1 MNYDKL
7 DPLLS
12 YDIKSNVSKNQ
23 IFSVFIEINKEDIK
37 FEDKIILEKMGISKS
52 NDSNI
57 VTANLSIEQIETL
70 SIRPWIKHISKSKS
84 LKFY

>member
-1 MNYDKL
+1 MNYEKI

-23 IFSVFIEINKEDIK
+23 IISVFIEINKDLK
-37 FEDKIILEKMGISKS
+37 SEDKIVLEKMGISKS

-57 VTANLSIEQIETL
+57 ITANLSIEQIETL
-70 SIRPWIKHISKSKS
+70 SIQPWVKYISKSKS